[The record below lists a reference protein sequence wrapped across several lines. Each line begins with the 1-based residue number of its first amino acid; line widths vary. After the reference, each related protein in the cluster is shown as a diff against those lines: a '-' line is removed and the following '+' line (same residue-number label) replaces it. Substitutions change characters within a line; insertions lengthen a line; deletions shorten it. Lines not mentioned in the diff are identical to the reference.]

1 MSQPF
6 SDDYDLNQQR
16 EETRVFFARKQRNN
30 EEGNRLRIDKM
41 CRDRKEE
48 GVFQTRV
55 GTVNVNEAR

>member
-16 EETRVFFARKQRNN
+16 EETGVFFARKQRNN

-41 CRDRKEE
+41 CKGQKRRRYVPNQGGDSQCE
-48 GVFQTRV
+48 
-55 GTVNVNEAR
+55 